1 MKPGTYRIVNLNSG
15 TAITANHR
23 GTVGWRK
30 QDSKDQQWFA
40 QASGKGYR
48 FKNVAFSGYLAVT
61 STTDSDNR
69 LHCGEYP
76 TTWALVINPDHS
88 GHEVYGIMMGDT
100 DRMLDLVNW
109 GSSTDGTEIR
119 AYSRARHNGSTK
131 HRTWKF
137 ERISDETGE
146 ELSSL
151 AQTKEALS
159 RAEKTVQTQAAEIE
173 FLRKLL
179 LDGRRAH
186 SAVVDYN
193 PQHPNNID

>member
-23 GTVGWRK
+23 GTVGWHK

-48 FKNVAFSGYLAVT
+48 FRNIASGGYLAVT

-69 LHCGEYP
+69 LYCGEYP
-76 TTWALVINPDHS
+76 TTWALVTNPDHS
-88 GHEVYGIMMGDT
+88 GHEVYGIMIGDT
-100 DRMLDLVNW
+100 DRMLDL
-109 GSSTDGTEIR
+109 IH

-131 HRTWKF
+131 HRTWRF

-146 ELSSL
+146 ELPSL
-151 AQTKEALS
+151 TQTKEALS
-159 RAEKTVQTQAAEIE
+159 RAEKTIQTQASEIE

-179 LDGRRAH
+179 LDGRKTQNF
-186 SAVVDYN
+186 VVDYN